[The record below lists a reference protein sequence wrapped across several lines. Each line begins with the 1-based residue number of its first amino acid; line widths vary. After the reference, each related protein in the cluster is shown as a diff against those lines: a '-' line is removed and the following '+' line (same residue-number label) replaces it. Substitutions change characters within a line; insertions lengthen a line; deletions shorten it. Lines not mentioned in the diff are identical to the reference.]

1 MSAIVKDMQIESIR
15 LEFEKFILHNNE
27 NKNKKHF
34 FNIFMYL
41 VFFIVLFVATTLI
54 DLNAQMGDGG
64 YAQGY
69 LNRNIGA
76 RAISMGGAYTAI
88 VNEPSAIYY
97 NPAGIGY
104 LSDEPIISTNVTS
117 LSLNRTQSTLMYGQM
132 LSDEFGIGLGINS
145 FSSGNYTSRD
155 VMGRPI
161 GTLND
166 LQYNM
171 ALSMAYRSDAVS
183 FGVTGKYLKNN
194 LQGANVFGTGY
205 ALDLG
210 TKINVADMFS
220 FGMAI
225 QNLSGMMFWNT
236 DLVNKEIIPYTV
248 RTGIAMEFG
257 LNDEIIETRNSGD
270 GEIET
275 VYLPATRYVL
285 VAVDAVMHQYESSPR
300 LNLGVEVVPIEYAAF
315 RAGMSLYGEDNG
327 TPKIF
332 PSNNWGG
339 GISLRPNFK
348 NLPFRLNIDYT
359 ISNEFLAESGISHN
373 FGLIFEF

>member
-1 MSAIVKDMQIESIR
+1 MSKNVNETEVESLR
-15 LEFEKFILHNNE
+15 LEFEHFILNT
-27 NKNKKHF
+27 KKSKKHKSILNSF
-34 FNIFMYL
+34 FYI
-41 VFFIVLFVATTLI
+41 VFFVILLVTTTFI
-54 DLNAQMGDGG
+54 DLTAQMTDGG
-64 YAQGY
+64 YSQSY

-76 RAISMGGAYTAI
+76 RAISMGGAYTAV

-117 LSLNRTQSTLMYGQM
+117 MSLNRTQSSIMYGQM
-132 LSDEFGIGLGINS
+132 LSEEFGIGFGINS
-145 FSSGNYTSRD
+145 FNSGDYTARD
-155 VMGRPI
+155 IMGRPT

-166 LQYNM
+166 MQFNM
-171 ALSMAYRSDAVS
+171 AMSMAYRSDAIS
-183 FGVTGKYLKNN
+183 FGATAKYLKNN

-205 ALDLG
+205 AVDFG
-210 TKINVADMFS
+210 TKINIADIFS
-220 FGMAI
+220 FGMAV

-236 DLVNKEIIPYTV
+236 NLVNKEIIPYTV
-248 RTGIAMEFG
+248 RTGVAMEFG
-257 LNDEIIETRNSGD
+257 LNDENIETRNSGD

-275 VYLPATRYVL
+275 VYLPASRFIL
-285 VAVDAVMHQYESSPR
+285 VALDAVMHQYESSPR

-315 RAGMSLYGEDNG
+315 RGGLSLYGEENNSP
-327 TPKIF
+327 TMF
-332 PSNNWGG
+332 PSNNWGA

-348 NLPFRLNIDYT
+348 SLPFRLNIDYT